1 MAASLANFFFCLQP
15 LTSLVWVRSS
25 SRASRLLLMGSAHA
39 RFRVLFLH
47 QAVSA
52 FPFLFCHRP
61 QSQSSFAHFPSVSEP
76 SVTWWSRHP
85 IPSRQAYCSPRF
97 EASPLPELASRTLAE
112 SRACGWNGQS
122 EVRRSLN
129 FSQEGAPLQFL
140 RQFVALF
147 CKLGRQNRLKTGVCA
162 CRIEQSVG
170 WGDSRRHSPAQVLCW
185 WPE

>member
-1 MAASLANFFFCLQP
+1 
-15 LTSLVWVRSS
+15 
-25 SRASRLLLMGSAHA
+25 MGSAHA
-39 RFRVLFLH
+39 HFRVLFLH

-61 QSQSSFAHFPSVSEP
+61 QSQSSFAHFHFPSVSEP
-76 SVTWWSRHP
+76 SVTRWSRHP

-97 EASPLPELASRTLAE
+97 EASPLPELDLASRTLAE

-147 CKLGRQNRLKTGVCA
+147 CKLGRQNRLKTGVC
-162 CRIEQSVG
+162 V
-170 WGDSRRHSPAQVLCW
+170 PAESSKAQAGVTQDGIARGRYCAGSLNDAAEHISGTSW
-185 WPE
+185 